1 MAEKSLARSEL
12 EYYMRAILLLVVVVV
27 VVVTI
32 FDSNATPFHATP

>member
-12 EYYMRAILLLVVVVV
+12 EYYMRAILVVVVVV